1 MTALIHGILKVKSVN
16 LSMVSNAFE
25 GDAKDSSVYR
35 KFQRFFEKFD
45 MPISDVSKLILA
57 KIPCPN
63 SGYILCMD
71 RTNWQLGKRH
81 INILTVGILVGKICV
96 PIVWMGLPQSTK
108 NGNSSSAHRKRI
120 IRQLLEFL
128 PSSNINALLMD
139 REFLGSEWLEW
150 LESKGIA
157 YVLRIKKNT
166 VVGKKLAHE
175 HGSTPGVKSQEMQQI
190 WDSELYFG
198 SKKIKG
204 NKEKDLF
211 VVSNRFKGKTALEMY
226 RMRWGIEL
234 LFSHL
239 KKRGFNFEDTH
250 MTDKKKQ
257 ERLMAVLSL
266 SFLYS
271 YGWGLHLRTLE
282 KQTKFL
288 SRKSDFR
295 YGLDSILK
303 ILYNP
308 HKLNYL
314 REYFFEWVESGQLN
328 IDD

>member
-1 MTALIHGILKVKSVN
+1 
-16 LSMVSNAFE
+16 MVSNAFD
-25 GDAKDSSVYR
+25 GDAKESSVYR

-57 KIPCPN
+57 KIPCPK

-71 RTNWQLGKRH
+71 RTNWKLGKRH

-108 NGNSSSAHRKRI
+108 NGNSSSSHRKKI
-120 IRQLLEFL
+120 INQLLEIL
-128 PSSNINALLMD
+128 PASSIHSLLMD
-139 REFLGSEWLEW
+139 REFLGDDWLEW
-150 LESKGIA
+150 LDKKGIA

-166 VVGKKLAHE
+166 IVGKKLAHE
-175 HGSTPGVKSQEMQQI
+175 HGSTPGVKSQDRQQI
-190 WDSELYFG
+190 WDLDLYFG
-198 SKKIKG
+198 NKKIKG
-204 NKEKDLF
+204 NKGEKLF
-211 VVSNRFKGKTALEMY
+211 VVSNRFKGKIALEIY
-226 RMRWGIEL
+226 RKRWGIEL

-271 YGWGLHLRTLE
+271 YGWGLHLRTIE
-282 KQTKFL
+282 KQSQFTA
-288 SRKSDFR
+288 RKSDFR
-295 YGLDSILK
+295 YGLDCILRL
-303 ILYNP
+303 LYNP
-308 HKLNYL
+308 HRMNDL
-314 REYFFEWVESGQLN
+314 RDAFFKWIESGKLK
-328 IDD
+328 IDG